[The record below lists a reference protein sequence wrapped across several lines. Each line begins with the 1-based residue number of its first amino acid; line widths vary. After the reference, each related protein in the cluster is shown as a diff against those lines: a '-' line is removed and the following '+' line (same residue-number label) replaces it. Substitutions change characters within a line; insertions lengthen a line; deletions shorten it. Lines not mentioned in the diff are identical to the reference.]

1 MVEIDDPFTR
11 AEGYRYKKEQGTVKA
26 SPLRFN
32 GKLTGQA
39 NQRLMGL
46 SDRLRHIPSSKT

>member
-1 MVEIDDPFTR
+1 MVEFDDPFTR